1 MTTRAAPPTGRA
13 ACLIGAE
20 DEAAG
25 GDAGA
30 GRDQHRSVPRYL
42 VDRGAADLADRLG
55 DAVHAV
61 DIGLAELA
69 AVRVQWQGPAQFDR
83 PAGDEVPGLPARAET
98 KLLQLQQDVRGEV
111 VVE

>member
-1 MTTRAAPPTGRA
+1 MWVECQPPQTNSADTGAGAVLPLR
-13 ACLIGAE
+13 GAE

-30 GRDQHRSVPRYL
+30 GGDQHRAVPGYL

-61 DIGLAELA
+61 DVGLAKLA
-69 AVRVQWQGPAQFDR
+69 AVRVQRQRPAQFYG
-83 PAGDEVPGLPARAET
+83 PVGDEVPGLPARAET
-98 KLLQLQQDVRGEV
+98 KLLQL
-111 VVE
+111 